1 MASQTPW
8 IPRLHLWEIDDQPCP
23 IQHIFTRCG
32 LPQVYPASLG
42 CLTYLPSPCIA
53 TRQGEQQSFP
63 SFLRAYVQDGLTHAW
78 TVHIPFLQRSS
89 PATIVAET
97 LRRELGS
104 SVSRYTYIDFCAG
117 AGGPTPFIERALN
130 SQLARRRDD
139 ATHRVPATAQSGVV
153 DGESRAAADNT
164 PSYAA
169 VASPKAQSTTVQEED
184 SQVDFVLTDLHPHVE
199 SWEAASKKSDHLT
212 YVARPVDAA
221 SAPADLLRRYTGKK
235 SRKGI
240 FRLFNLAFHHFD
252 DDLARAILKNTVETS
267 DGFGIFELQDR
278 TPTGLLTCF
287 AFGFFIFLIAP
298 LLYWWSPVRLFWVY
312 VIPVV
317 PFVLV
322 FDGLISCL
330 RTRTADEVEALL
342 RTCGANSDGWE
353 LKSGKEQFL
362 WPCGYL
368 HWIICTKKAT

>member
-1 MASQTPW
+1 M
-8 IPRLHLWEIDDQPCP
+8 
-23 IQHIFTRCG
+23 
-32 LPQVYPASLG
+32 
-42 CLTYLPSPCIA
+42 
-53 TRQGEQQSFP
+53 
-63 SFLRAYVQDGLTHAW
+63 HAW
-78 TVHIPFLQRSS
+78 TVHIPVLQPSS
-89 PATIVAET
+89 AATIVAET
-97 LRRELGS
+97 LRRVLGDR
-104 SVSRYTYIDFCAG
+104 VSRHTYIDFCAG

-130 SQLARRRDD
+130 EQLERASTTTTT
-139 ATHRVPATAQSGVV
+139 ATTRAVVPAGVV
-153 DGESRAAADNT
+153 NGERNAASEST

-169 VASPKAQSTTVQEED
+169 IANPEAESAAVREERVA
-184 SQVDFVLTDLHPHVE
+184 VDFVLTDLHPHVE
-199 SWEAASKKSDHLT
+199 AWAAAAKKSDRLT
-212 YVARPVDAA
+212 YVAQPVDAA
-221 SAPADLLRRYTGKK
+221 RAPADLLRKY
-235 SRKGI
+235 SRKGGNGRGI

-252 DDLARAILKNTVETS
+252 DGLARSILKNTVETS

-298 LLYWWSPVRLFWVY
+298 LLYWWSPLRLFWIY

-342 RTCGANSDGWE
+342 RTCGADTDDWE
-353 LKSGKEQFL
+353 IQSGKERFL

-368 HWIICTKKAT
+368 NWIICTRKTT